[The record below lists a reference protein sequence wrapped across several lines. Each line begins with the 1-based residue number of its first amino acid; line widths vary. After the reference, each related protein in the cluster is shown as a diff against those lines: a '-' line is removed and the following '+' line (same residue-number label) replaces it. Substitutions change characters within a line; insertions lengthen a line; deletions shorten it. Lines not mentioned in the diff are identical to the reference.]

1 MVARIFT
8 NLIFS
13 ATLGKMSKLYCARL
27 HEYSLIL
34 FVKIRATDQVA
45 IKTQDTIFVK
55 IRAIRGQ

>member
-1 MVARIFT
+1 M
-8 NLIFS
+8 FS
-13 ATLGKMSKLYCARL
+13 ATFGKMSKLYCARL

>member
-1 MVARIFT
+1 
-8 NLIFS
+8 
-13 ATLGKMSKLYCARL
+13 MSKLYCARL

-34 FVKIRATDQVA
+34 LVKIRATDQVA